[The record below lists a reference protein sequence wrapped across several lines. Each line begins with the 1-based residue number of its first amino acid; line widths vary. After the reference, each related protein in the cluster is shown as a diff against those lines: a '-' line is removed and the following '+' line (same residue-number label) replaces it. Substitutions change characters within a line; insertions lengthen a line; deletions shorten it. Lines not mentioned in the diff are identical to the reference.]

1 MTDRQ
6 QWEQQRRTGIGG
18 SDAASVFNVGYGC
31 RRRLFY
37 DKRGIEPDYP
47 FDESL
52 IVQLG
57 NLMEPFFADQY
68 QEKTGRPL
76 SKSESREHPRYP
88 EARVNPDRLINYP
101 IEKHMVAGS
110 DYGVLEIK
118 AQGFGTYSKTK
129 REGLSE
135 QYILQEQHA
144 MFVTGA
150 QWGSFQIGNRDSGE
164 SMHWD
169 VERKEDLQK
178 ELEREVPAIWKSIQS
193 DDELPARL
201 EVDDFRCSGCQWRR
215 TCQGN
220 ALIHVS
226 GKSDLIPAEDI
237 RPILADYDQR
247 KPLFDEAEAL
257 LEETKEALR
266 SALVDRPAVC
276 VGAGKKDRKV
286 YFRSQAGRTTW
297 ETEELVKKYEA
308 LRLKLRDGI
317 AIEGEESFDAE
328 YPAAEKFKREGLP
341 FRVLR
346 VY

>member
-1 MTDRQ
+1 MTDRK
-6 QWEQQRRTGIGG
+6 QWEAQRRTGIGG
-18 SDAASVFNVGYGC
+18 SDAASIFNVGYGC

-52 IVQLG
+52 IIKLG

-68 QEKTGRPL
+68 QEKTGRIL
-76 SKSESREHPRYP
+76 SRSESREHPKYP
-88 EARVNPDRLINYP
+88 EARVNPDRLIADTQRKDP
-101 IEKHMVAGS
+101 
-110 DYGVLEIK
+110 GVLEIK
-118 AQGFGTYSKTK
+118 SQGSAVYSKTK

-135 QYILQEQHA
+135 QYIIQEEHG
-144 MFVTGA
+144 MFVTGTE
-150 QWGSFQIGNRDSGE
+150 WGSFQIGNRDSGE
-164 SMHWD
+164 STHWD
-169 VERKEDLQK
+169 VERSADIQK
-178 ELEREVPAIWKSIQS
+178 ELEREVPAIWKLIQS
-193 DDELPARL
+193 DAELPDRL
-201 EVDDFRCSGCQWRR
+201 EVDDFRCSGCQWRK
-215 TCQGN
+215 TCQGD

-286 YFRSQAGRTTW
+286 YYRSQAGRTSW
-297 ETEELVKKYEA
+297 ETEDLIKKYEA
-308 LRLKLRDGI
+308 LRLQMRGGHTGG
-317 AIEGEESFDAE
+317 GEESFDAE

-346 VY
+346 IY

>member
-52 IVQLG
+52 IIKLG
-57 NLMEPFFADQY
+57 NLLEPFFADQY
-68 QEKTGRPL
+68 QEQTGRVL
-76 SKSESREHPRYP
+76 SKSESREHPQFP
-88 EARVNPDRLINYP
+88 EARVNPDRIITP
-101 IEKHMVAGS
+101 ES
-110 DYGVLEIK
+110 PDYGILEIK
-118 AQGFGTYSKTK
+118 AQGQGTYSKTK

-201 EVDDFRCSGCQWRR
+201 EVDDFRCSGCQWRK

-226 GKSDLIPAEDI
+226 GKSDLVPAEDI

-286 YFRSQAGRTTW
+286 YYRSQDGRTTW
-297 ETEELVKKYEA
+297 QTEDLVKKYEA
-308 LRLKLRDGI
+308 LRLQMRGGHTGG
-317 AIEGEESFDAE
+317 GEEAFDAE

-346 VY
+346 IY

>member
-1 MTDRQ
+1 MTDRT
-6 QWEQQRRTGIGG
+6 QWESQRRTGIGG

-52 IVQLG
+52 IIQLG
-57 NLMEPFFADQY
+57 NVLEPFFADQY
-68 QEKTGRPL
+68 QEQTERTL
-76 SKSESREHPRYP
+76 SKSESREHPKYP
-88 EARVNPDRLINYP
+88 EARVNPDRIITPESPNF
-101 IEKHMVAGS
+101 
-110 DYGVLEIK
+110 GVLEIK
-118 AQGFGTYSKTK
+118 AQGRGTYSKTK

-169 VERKEDLQK
+169 VARDESLQK
-178 ELEREVPAIWKSIQS
+178 ELEQEVPAIWKLIQS
-193 DDELPARL
+193 DATLPDRL
-201 EVDDFRCSGCQWRR
+201 EVDDFRCSGCQWRK

-226 GKSDLIPAEDI
+226 GKSDLIAAEDI
-237 RPILADYDQR
+237 RPLLAEYDQR
-247 KPLFDEAEAL
+247 KPLFEEAEAL
-257 LEETKEALR
+257 LDETKEVLR
-266 SALVDRPAVC
+266 TALVDRPAVC

-297 ETEELVKKYEA
+297 ESEDLAKRYEA
-308 LRLKLRDGI
+308 LRLQLRG
-317 AIEGEESFDAE
+317 EGSEAFDAE

-346 VY
+346 IY